1 MKRIISMLLALC
13 LVIGLCPAYAGAAED
28 ELGQVRV
35 IVENTTFLEP
45 VTSFD
50 GTVEPAWTGTLLDI
64 WVELTADSTVGS
76 CVASAV
82 TGKGYTVTGAE
93 TGYISGINGLE
104 EFAGGAQS
112 GWMVTVNDWF
122 INQSVTEFSVANKT
136 LEAGDEIRM
145 MYTCTGLGADLGS
158 SFSSTDTRL
167 KALAFSAGTLDA
179 TFDPD
184 THGYTLTVPAGT
196 TELKVTP
203 TAMNKNFQV
212 HTYMGDTEYK
222 RTAAIPVKDG
232 TEITVRCGDPD
243 WPSMSTSS
251 GPSIYSIR
259 VEVAE
264 KPLYTK
270 PTYTSFSISGDK
282 ISKDCGTDLPYSL
295 YRDSEGN
302 DEIIATEE
310 AFNNLEFIP
319 DNEASVGAVELY
331 IQRDSDS
338 ESGWLWGID
347 FVGFGSGRLVYTDTD
362 GTVYSVAIE
371 SVLPERGFSTQP
383 TLTEAS
389 YMKTGDSYTI
399 GQPFYYVYPEGITIK
414 SAEFTQSFNNAD
426 VPSCVESEQY
436 SNNVWQF
443 TITKDLETYPQFYL
457 HVTFHTDWEKEMP
470 SYGTSGWIMLY
481 SGVEHLG
488 YRLVW
493 KDGSN
498 YFWDPSSELLNSGI
512 VGLTNGVIFYRDQGS
527 GKDELLVT
535 AVDFVPDD
543 GTAADAVVPTNYKD
557 YIWKLK
563 FQSPGSGTLRCTDEN
578 EKVWDIPI
586 SIELDSTYFFSP
598 RLYSGDAL
606 LQEGTTF
613 PFGGDTNNTVW
624 LMNKDGYTA
633 EQADSIEW
641 SVSGATGD
649 VDDYIT
655 WEKVP
660 REGSTDRYDVKV
672 TIHASGSDGM
682 TIRARVTYDYDGG
695 SYSESARLLVS
706 ANSDLTQLGTP
717 TELAWGR
724 VYSYSTEYTEHPG
737 ALSAK
742 VVTPTQNQYQWEV
755 YRVVEDGD
763 DELVD
768 VQSWD
773 YGSEDTLTYID
784 DACGFAKGY
793 SYNAKDH
800 TDDWCIP
807 SGTYYFT
814 VYAEGD
820 DVTYRDSAV
829 AVSDTWT
836 YVKPETHLTAP
847 TDLYWDAEERVAH
860 WTDSNTEVEP
870 YKFEIAWFL
879 QKEDGTWR
887 EVGGSWGFFSDQDKL
902 KDYVLERNGA
912 GSYAFRV
919 RALSP
924 DITEICNSVWSELS
938 PVLDVGKTTEQVV
951 ASLGSVKTDY
961 DSNDNGTLTSAEDRD
976 SLRREVADIGINSL
990 STAMAADTGD
1000 SNGNGTV
1007 NQIAALEK
1015 LVGGAA
1021 EVAVSDDMK
1030 DAIDATKVSIVG
1042 ANLNTTGDATATLNI
1057 APAKEAEV
1065 IDTQYQN
1072 TITFS
1077 MELEN
1082 VEKDAATGH
1091 QQLTVPVQITIPVPS
1106 TIDPAFLV
1114 ILHHTQNGTEEV
1126 IPRIYTNTEDNTTY
1140 AVFVITSFSDF
1151 TIAEQRYSFDDD
1163 GGMTVN
1169 AGGGVSQVLA
1179 AVYGGNGQMVACVS
1193 AEVKDGR
1200 AVLTFPEDIT
1210 IDEANTGG
1218 AKLKVFYLNAD
1229 HSPARETLEIPLS

>member
-50 GTVEPAWTGTLLDI
+50 GTVGPAWTGTLLDI

-82 TGKGYTVTGAE
+82 KAKGYSITGAE
-93 TGYISGINGLE
+93 TGYISEINGLE
-104 EFAGGAQS
+104 EFAGGSQS

-122 INQSVTEFSVANKT
+122 INQSVSEFSVANET

-179 TFDPD
+179 TFGPD

-212 HTYMGDTEYK
+212 HTYVGDTEYK
-222 RTAAIPVKDG
+222 RTAAIPVEDG
-232 TEITVRCGDPD
+232 TEITVRCGDPS

-251 GPSIYSIR
+251 GASIYSIR
-259 VEVAE
+259 VEVTA

-270 PTYTSFSISGDK
+270 PTYGSFSISGDK
-282 ISKDCGTDLPYSL
+282 ISKNCGDSYPYSL
-295 YRDSEGN
+295 YRDSEGEN
-302 DEIIATEE
+302 EIVATEE
-310 AFNNLEFIP
+310 AFDNLEFIP
-319 DNEASVGAVELY
+319 DNDASAGAVELY
-331 IQRDSDS
+331 IQRDNDS

-347 FVGFGSGRLVYTDTD
+347 FVDFGSGKLEYTDED

-371 SVLPERGFSTQP
+371 SVLPERGFSTAP
-383 TLTEAS
+383 TLTKES

-399 GQPFYYVYPEGITIK
+399 GQPFYYVYPEGVTIE
-414 SAEFTQSFNNAD
+414 SAAFTESFNNAD
-426 VPSCVESEQY
+426 VPSCVESEQH
-436 SNNVWQF
+436 SSNVWQF
-443 TITKDLETYPQFYL
+443 TITKDLETYPEFYL
-457 HVTFHTDWEKEMP
+457 HVTFHTNWEKELP
-470 SYGTSGWIMLY
+470 QYGTSGSIMLY

-493 KDGSN
+493 KDGNN
-498 YFWDPSSELLNSGI
+498 YFWDPSSELMDSGI

-527 GKDELLVT
+527 EKEALRVT

-543 GTAADAVVPTNYKD
+543 GTADDAVVPTSYKD

-563 FQSPGSGTLRCTDEN
+563 FQSPGSGTLRCTDAN
-578 EKVWDIPI
+578 GKVWDILI
-586 SIELDSTYFFSP
+586 SIVLDGEL
-598 RLYSGDAL
+598 
-606 LQEGTTF
+606 
-613 PFGGDTNNTVW
+613 
-624 LMNKDGYTA
+624 
-633 EQADSIEW
+633 I
-641 SVSGATGD
+641 
-649 VDDYIT
+649 
-655 WEKVP
+655 
-660 REGSTDRYDVKV
+660 
-672 TIHASGSDGM
+672 
-682 TIRARVTYDYDGG
+682 
-695 SYSESARLLVS
+695 
-706 ANSDLTQLGTP
+706 QLGTP

-742 VVTPTQNQYQWEV
+742 VVTPTQNQYCWEV

-763 DELVD
+763 DERID
-768 VQSWD
+768 IQSWD

-784 DACGFAKGY
+784 DAFGFASGY

-800 TDDWCIP
+800 TEDWCIP

-820 DVTYRDSAV
+820 DQTYRNSEV
-829 AVSDTWT
+829 ARSDTWT
-836 YVKPETHLTAP
+836 YTQPDAHLSAP
-847 TDLYWDAEERVAH
+847 TGLYWDAEERMAH
-860 WTDSNTEVEP
+860 WTDSNGEGETW
-870 YKFEIAWFL
+870 KFEIAWFF
-879 QKEDGTWR
+879 QKTDGTWR
-887 EVGGSWGFFSDQDKL
+887 EIGGSWGFFADHQDKL
-902 KDYVLERNGA
+902 EDYVLARNGA
-912 GSYAFRV
+912 GNYAFRV

-924 DITEICNSVWSELS
+924 DITKTCNSVWSELS

-961 DSNDNGTLTSAEDRD
+961 ASNDNGTLTSAEDRD
-976 SLRREVADIGINSL
+976 SLRKEVASIGINSL

-1007 NQIAALEK
+1007 DQIAELEK

-1021 EVAVSDDMK
+1021 EVAVSEDMK

-1042 ANLNTTGDATATLNI
+1042 ANLNTTGSSTATLNI
-1057 APAKEAEV
+1057 ARAAKDEV
-1065 IDTQYQN
+1065 NDEQYQN

-1077 MELEN
+1077 MGLTN
-1082 VEKDAATGH
+1082 VAESTTGH

-1126 IPRIYTNTEDNTTY
+1126 IFPRIYTNTEDNTTY
-1140 AVFVITSFSDF
+1140 AVFVVTSFSDF
-1151 TIAEQRYSFDDD
+1151 TIAEQRYRFDDD

-1169 AGGGVSQVLA
+1169 TGGGVAQVLA

-1210 IDEANTGG
+1210 IDEANTEG
-1218 AKLKVFYLNAD
+1218 AKLKVFCLSAD
-1229 HSPARETLEIPLS
+1229 SSPVGEALEISLS